1 VRAPR
6 PITRLAALLALVAAA
21 GCAKRGGSYGTPPK
35 PDPDVAR
42 RTKERT
48 VVRVENLSFND
59 ATVYVVRSG
68 AQRIRLGFAS
78 GSRTTVLTIPE
89 SLVRFPTPLRF
100 LADPVGSNRA
110 PIGNEI
116 TVNPGDEVVLQIPPG

>member
-1 VRAPR
+1 MRAPR
-6 PITRLAALLALVAAA
+6 PITRLAALLALLAAA
-21 GCAKRGGSYGTPPK
+21 GCARQGGSYGTPPK
-35 PDPDVAR
+35 PDADAR
-42 RTKERT
+42 RTTERT

-68 AQRIRLGFAS
+68 AQRIRLGLA
-78 GSRTTVLTIPE
+78 GGNRTTVLTIPE

-100 LADPVGSNRA
+100 LADPIGSNRA

-116 TVNPGDEVVLQIPPG
+116 TVSPGDEVVLQIPPR

>member
-1 VRAPR
+1 MRAPR
-6 PITRLAALLALVAAA
+6 PITRLAALLALVAVA
-21 GCAKRGGSYGTPPK
+21 GCARSGGSYGTPPK
-35 PDPDVAR
+35 PDADAR
-42 RTKERT
+42 RDNERT

-68 AQRIRLGFAS
+68 AQRIRLGFAG

-100 LADPVGSNRA
+100 LADPIGSNRA

-116 TVNPGDEVVLQIPPG
+116 TVSPGDEVVLQIPPG